1 MKELIKKLYKND
13 VVRYVFFGGC
23 TTMVN
28 LVSFY
33 ILRKAGTELN
43 TANLISII
51 LAILFAYVVNSKYVF
66 QDKCETLKDH
76 IKPLGKF
83 IGARL
88 ATMVIEVG
96 GVWLLVEQLQ
106 DGSYDQNDTGRF
118 LASGGACCSR
128 STVFSEK
135 RDLFCE
141 KLFSHRLCFFICS
154 YGGSYPVDDLAWAAS
169 SYPDRMLWKPGDHN
183 GMVGDVVSAEKGCNR
198 CIYGKAEKRENPF
211 FYSYDSGIGFDS
223 AADVCGSALCTYGC
237 R

>member
-51 LAILFAYVVNSKYVF
+51 LAILFDYVVNSKYVF

-96 GVWLLVEQLQ
+96 GVWLLVEQLHM
-106 DGSYDQNDTGRF
+106 NDMLGKFATQFVVLVLNYIFSKFLVFTTG
-118 LASGGACCSR
+118 
-128 STVFSEK
+128 K
-135 RDLFCE
+135 
-141 KLFSHRLCFFICS
+141 K
-154 YGGSYPVDDLAWAAS
+154 
-169 SYPDRMLWKPGDHN
+169 
-183 GMVGDVVSAEKGCNR
+183 
-198 CIYGKAEKRENPF
+198 
-211 FYSYDSGIGFDS
+211 
-223 AADVCGSALCTYGC
+223 
-237 R
+237 